1 MRAYNETLYDKDMII
16 RYNKYYLADF
26 FKRNFSIIAV
36 GAAAAATYSFAVSQW
51 STGLLII
58 GMIVAYAIMTVIIQ
72 KTSEKK
78 ALKNSPIVENPIIR
92 SYLFDDQQILVN
104 GRFVTPQDVDP
115 GVVRP
120 KDRVIKYE
128 EIVRIQT
135 KADFMMIYDTE
146 KRTYLVNLASFETPE
161 QYQELKPFLAAKLGK
176 RYH

>member
-1 MRAYNETLYDKDMII
+1 
-16 RYNKYYLADF
+16 
-26 FKRNFSIIAV
+26 
-36 GAAAAATYSFAVSQW
+36 
-51 STGLLII
+51 LLII
-58 GMIVAYAIMTVIIQ
+58 GMIVAYAVMTVIIQ

-92 SYLFDDQQILVN
+92 SYLFEDQQILVN
-104 GRFVTPQDVDP
+104 GRFVKPQEVDP

-146 KRTYLVNLASFETPE
+146 KRTYLVSLASFETPE
-161 QYQELKPFLAAKLGK
+161 QYQELKVFLTAKLGK
-176 RYH
+176 RYR